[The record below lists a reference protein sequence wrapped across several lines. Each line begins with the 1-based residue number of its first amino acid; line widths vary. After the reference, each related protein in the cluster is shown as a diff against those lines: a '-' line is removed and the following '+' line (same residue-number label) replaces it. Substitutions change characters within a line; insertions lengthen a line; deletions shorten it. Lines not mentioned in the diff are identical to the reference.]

1 MKQHTFIILFLSS
14 ITFFINGFFYRGN
27 AQNISAKSASID
39 FVKLYQHR
47 INKIQRT
54 PGLAAFWDFVKRED
68 GIGGTGR
75 FSAYTSKGDPR
86 QYILEPHNISRDFWL
101 DGPEVSMADFPLLG
115 RGPFGQAVQFTNPD
129 SLNNLP
135 VLLVPRKELNDSP
148 IDIKGPGKSVSMLVW
163 MIYQGGDHAIAGLW
177 HEGTDSPSKEPPVVQ
192 ERGQRQYG
200 LFAGLGA
207 KKGAASVHVSE
218 NGLASF
224 GDVYARHLSVT
235 NETMDKVSNDAS
247 DQKLDSS
254 WCAVGFVYDNEK
266 KCVTTYL
273 NGVATEN
280 WMDDPANN
288 KFYKYA
294 EKAWKQ
300 AKLAAMPGVQD
311 GEDVGFPRD
320 QFYNPPEDKPCSES
334 VVSETESEKVVIR
347 TYEFT
352 KVRFIYHKD
361 SAGKFDQLVSTDLV
375 SIKANPYYFGK
386 DIYSPKTPE
395 EGSPFTIGRAIHSVR
410 HATLSAYIG
419 GVAVFNEV
427 LSPKKIKELSLIG
440 RSGEMP
446 VIELKD
452 ILKE

>member
-1 MKQHTFIILFLSS
+1 MKQSALTITFICSILLLISGNIQKS
-14 ITFFINGFFYRGN
+14 N
-27 AQNISAKSASID
+27 AQSKPHKTASSDFAKI
-39 FVKLYQHR
+39 YQNR
-47 INKIQRT
+47 INKIQKT

-68 GIGGTGR
+68 GIGGSGR
-75 FSAYTSKGDPR
+75 FSAYTSKGDSRP
-86 QYILEPHNISRDFWL
+86 YILEPHNISRDFWL
-101 DGPEVSMADFPLLG
+101 DGPEASMADFPLLG

-148 IDIKGPGKSVSMLVW
+148 IDVKGPGKSVSMLVW

-192 ERGQRQYG
+192 VRGQRQYG

-235 NETMDKVSNDAS
+235 NETMDKTPNDAS
-247 DQKLDSS
+247 AQKLDSS
-254 WCAVGFVYDNEK
+254 WCVVGFVYDNKK

-300 AKLAAMPGVQD
+300 AKLAAIPGIQD
-311 GEDVGFPRD
+311 GEDAGFPKD
-320 QFYNPPEDKPCSES
+320 QFYNPPEDKLCRE
-334 VVSETESEKVVIR
+334 VVISETESEKVVIR

-352 KVRFIYHKD
+352 KVRFVYHKD
-361 SAGKFDQLVSTDLV
+361 SKGKFNQLVSSDLV

-386 DIYSPKTPE
+386 DIYSPRKPE

-427 LSPKKIKELSLIG
+427 LSPKEIKELSLIG
-440 RSGEMP
+440 RSKEMP
-446 VIELKD
+446 VIK
-452 ILKE
+452 LKEIVKN